1 MSGSIPVIEV
11 EDLVVEY
18 GSGSKKTRAVDGL
31 SFRVNAG
38 ECVGFIGANGAG
50 KSTTMKTL
58 MGFIFPTS
66 GTARVF
72 GAPASEGKSRE
83 RIGYLPEVALYY
95 QFMKARE
102 LLELYG
108 GLHGLSRSD
117 LKTRI
122 PAMLEK
128 VGLAGRGE
136 SLLKNFSKGMQQR
149 LGIAQSLIAEPE
161 ALFFDELSSGL
172 DPIGRYELRDL
183 LVELKEQG
191 RTIFFSSHELSEVE
205 SLCDRA
211 LIIHRGRAIQEGTVD
226 DLLRSSRTLK
236 LEFKIKTN
244 DLDRIPD
251 SLKTRVIQEGSV
263 YTIVLEGAESFP
275 EVAQALTLAG
285 VSDIRPAIQNN
296 ALEEYYMK
304 LVRDLEK
311 DAPAGNSG
319 LSCLSGQDSKVG

>member
-1 MSGSIPVIEV
+1 MSGSTPVIEV

-117 LKTRI
+117 LKTKI

-244 DLDRIPD
+244 DLERIPG
-251 SLKTRVIQEGSV
+251 SLKTRVTREGAV
-263 YTIVLEGAESFP
+263 YVIVLEVAESFP
-275 EVAQALTLAG
+275 EVAQALVQAG
-285 VSDIRPAIQNN
+285 ASDIRPAIQNN

-311 DAPAGNSG
+311 DTPAGNSG
-319 LSCLSGQDSKVG
+319 LSSQDSKVG

>member
-117 LKTRI
+117 LKTKI
-122 PAMLEK
+122 PAILEK

-211 LIIHRGRAIQEGTVD
+211 LIIHQGRAIQEGTVD

-244 DLDRIPD
+244 DLERIPD
-251 SLKTRVIQEGSV
+251 SLKTRVTQEGFV
-263 YTIVLEGAESFP
+263 YTIVLEGADSFS
-275 EVAQALTLAG
+275 EVAQALTQAG
-285 VSDIRPAIQNN
+285 ASDIRPAIQNN

-304 LVRDLEK
+304 LVRGLEK
-311 DAPAGNSG
+311 DTPAAKSG
-319 LSCLSGQDSKVG
+319 LAIQDSKLG

>member
-1 MSGSIPVIEV
+1 MSDTKPVIEV
-11 EDLVVEY
+11 ENLVVEY
-18 GSGSKKTRAVDGL
+18 GRGRKKIRAVNGL
-31 SFRVNAG
+31 SFQVHQG

-66 GTARVF
+66 GITRVF
-72 GAPASEGKSRE
+72 GEPATEGKSRQ

-95 QFMKARE
+95 PFMKARE

-117 LKTRI
+117 LKKKI

-136 SLLKNFSKGMQQR
+136 ILLKNFSKGMQQR

-183 LVELKEQG
+183 LMELKEQG

-211 LIIHRGRAIQEGTVD
+211 LIIHRGQAIREGTVEE
-226 DLLRSSRTLK
+226 LIQSSRTIDLHFT
-236 LEFKIKTN
+236 LN
-244 DLDRIPD
+244 DLSKVSESLRSRIQPD
-251 SLKTRVIQEGSV
+251 GARFHMTTDASESLADVVAQLAQV
-263 YTIVLEGAESFP
+263 GAQNIRP
-275 EVAQALTLAG
+275 EVK
-285 VSDIRPAIQNN
+285 NN
-296 ALEEYYMK
+296 ALEEYYMRI
-304 LVRDLEK
+304 VRETETHNDF
-311 DAPAGNSG
+311 
-319 LSCLSGQDSKVG
+319 

>member
-108 GLHGLSRSD
+108 GLHGLSRAD
-117 LKTRI
+117 LKTKI
-122 PAMLEK
+122 PAILEK

-244 DLDRIPD
+244 DLERIPD
-251 SLKTRVIQEGSV
+251 SLKTKVTQEGSV
-263 YTIVLEGAESFP
+263 YTIVLEVAESFP
-275 EVAQALTLAG
+275 EVAQALTQAG
-285 VSDIRPAIQNN
+285 ASDIRPAIQNN

-311 DAPAGNSG
+311 DMPAGNSG
-319 LSCLSGQDSKVG
+319 PNSQDSKVG